1 MRRTLV
7 GGTVIAVVMIF
18 CWIGAFAQ
26 PDFTLLLN
34 SEPPLIDPATA
45 ASNPEI
51 EICRALYE
59 TLLNVDPDTT
69 EAIPVLATSWEKN
82 ADSTEWIFYLREG
95 VKFHGGADFSAQDV
109 KVAAEREIEI
119 GKGESY
125 VLGNVAEV
133 VVVDDLTVK
142 FVLGVSEPEFYL
154 GLARFYVPSSATI
167 AAKEVDGDLAQD
179 WFAENADGTGPY
191 RFVRWDRRER
201 IICEQFEEYWQGW
214 NGQHVGRLLF
224 TYVPEP
230 GTQLLMMK
238 QGEGNFADSVLIEDA
253 VKLEGDPSGL
263 AVFIGAGNPMYMPM
277 NPASGPLSNPLVREA
292 ICHAFDYDE
301 YLDAVT
307 YGFAPRLEGVVPPNT
322 WGANTNLKGVDFD
335 LQKSKE
341 LLEKAGYANG
351 GFTVDFIYLETW
363 LFERTAALLLQ
374 ENLRQLGIDMTINGY
389 PWATYTA
396 LMGNAE
402 TRPDMGFM
410 AVFPGGTPDSLL
422 RVMYHTESD
431 GHWAYWGYDNPAFD
445 NTLDAAVAEN
455 NDEFRR
461 RLYEISQ
468 DIVYNDYA
476 AIYVMQQAEVFVF
489 SPDVRG
495 FKYNPHFGNTLNYY
509 GIYLEE

>member
-1 MRRTLV
+1 MRKMLKGTLLATAILCAFWIAGV
-7 GGTVIAVVMIF
+7 GQT
-18 CWIGAFAQ
+18 
-26 PDFTLLLN
+26 DFTLLLN

-51 EICRALYE
+51 EICRAVYE

-82 ADSTEWIFYLREG
+82 SDSTEWTFHLRAN
-95 VKFHGGADFSAQDV
+95 VKFHGGATFAAQDV
-109 KVAAEREIEI
+109 KTAVEREVAI

-125 VLGNVAEV
+125 VLGNIVEV

-142 FVLGVSEPEFYL
+142 FILGVSEPEFYL
-154 GLARFYVPSSATI
+154 ALARFYIPSSATI
-167 AAKEVDGDLAQD
+167 AAQEKDGDLAQA
-179 WFAENADGTGPY
+179 WFAENADGTGAY
-191 RFVRWDRRER
+191 EFVNWERRQRLVCERFDAYWGGWD
-201 IICEQFEEYWQGW
+201 
-214 NGQHVGRLLF
+214 GQHVDRLLF

-253 VKLEGDPSGL
+253 VKLEDDPSGL
-263 AVFIGAGNPMYMPM
+263 SVFIGAGNPMYMPM
-277 NPASGPLSNPLVREA
+277 NTAKGPLSNPLVREA
-292 ICHAFDYDE
+292 ITHAFDYDT

-307 YGFAPRLEGVVPPNT
+307 FGYAPRLVGVVPGNT
-322 WGANTNLKGVDFD
+322 WGANTDLAGVDFD
-335 LQKSKE
+335 LDKSKE
-341 LLEKAGYANG
+341 LLAQAGYPDG
-351 GFTVDFIYLETW
+351 GFTIDFIYLETW

-374 ENLRQLGIDMTINGY
+374 ETLRPLGIDMTIAGY

-422 RVMYHTESD
+422 RVMYHSESD
-431 GHWAYWGYDNPAFD
+431 GHWAYWGYENPAFD

-455 NDEFRR
+455 DDEFRR
-461 RLYEISQ
+461 TLYQIAQ

-509 GIYLEE
+509 GLYLEN

>member
-1 MRRTLV
+1 MRRMLGAALLFAV
-7 GGTVIAVVMIF
+7 GLCCFSMVV
-18 CWIGAFAQ
+18 AAQ
-26 PDFTLLLN
+26 TDFTLLLN

-51 EICRALYE
+51 EICRAIYE

-82 ADSTEWIFYLREG
+82 ADSTEWTFSLRES
-95 VKFHGGADFSAQDV
+95 VTFHGGSSFTATDV
-109 KVAAEREIEI
+109 KVAAEREMTI

-125 VLGNVAEV
+125 VLGNVEEII
-133 VVVDDLTVK
+133 VVDDYTVK
-142 FVLGVSEPEFYL
+142 FILGASEPEFYI
-154 GLARFYVPSSATI
+154 GLARFYIPSSATI
-167 AAKEVDGDLAQD
+167 AAQEVDGDLAQA
-179 WFAENADGTGPY
+179 WFAEHGDGTGPY
-191 RFVRWDRRER
+191 KFVRWDRRQQL
-201 IICEQFEEYWQGW
+201 ICDKFEDYWQGW
-214 NGQHVGRLLF
+214 DGKHVDRLLF

-238 QGEGNFADSVLIEDA
+238 RGEGNFADSVLIDDA

-263 AVFIGAGNPMYMPM
+263 EVFIGAGNPMYMPM

-301 YLDAVT
+301 YIDAVT
-307 YGFAPRLEGVVPPNT
+307 YGYAPRLVGVVPPNT
-322 WGANTNLKGVDFD
+322 WGANTDLKGVAFD

-341 LLEKAGYANG
+341 LLAKAGYPDG
-351 GFTVDFIYLETW
+351 GFTIDFIYLETW

-374 ENLRQLGIDMTINGY
+374 ENLRPLGIEMTINGY

-396 LMGNAE
+396 LMGNPE

-422 RVMYHTESD
+422 RVCYHTESD

-445 NTLDAAVAEN
+445 HTLDAAVAEN
-455 NDEFRR
+455 NDEFRKK
-461 RLYEISQ
+461 LYQVAQ

-476 AIYVMQQAEVFVF
+476 AIYVMQQPEVFVF
-489 SPDVRG
+489 SADVRG
-495 FKYNPHFGNTLNYY
+495 FKYNPHFGNTLNYF
-509 GIYLEE
+509 GIYLEG

>member
-1 MRRTLV
+1 MRRIVEGTLLAAAILCVFWIAGV
-7 GGTVIAVVMIF
+7 GQT
-18 CWIGAFAQ
+18 
-26 PDFTLLLN
+26 DFTLLLN

-51 EICRALYE
+51 EICRAVYE

-82 ADSTEWIFYLREG
+82 TDSTEWIFHLRDN
-95 VKFHGGADFSAQDV
+95 VIFHGGAQFSAQDV
-109 KVAAEREIEI
+109 KTAVEREIAI

-125 VLGNVAEV
+125 VLGNVNQM

-142 FVLGVSEPEFYL
+142 FILGLSEPEFYIA
-154 GLARFYVPSSATI
+154 LARFYIPSSAAI
-167 AAKEVDGDLAQD
+167 AAQEQGGDLAQA
-179 WFAENADGTGPY
+179 WFSENADGTGPY
-191 RFVRWDRRER
+191 KFVRWERRQRIVCER
-201 IICEQFEEYWQGW
+201 FDGYWGGW
-214 NGQHVGRLLF
+214 DGQHIDRLLF

-238 QGEGNFADSVLIEDA
+238 GGEGNFADSVLIEDA
-253 VKLEGDPSGL
+253 VRLEDDPSGL
-263 AVFIGAGNPMYMPM
+263 SVFIGAGNPMYMPM
-277 NPASGPLSNPLVREA
+277 NPAKGPLSNTLVREA
-292 ICHAFDYDE
+292 ITHAFDYDT

-307 YGFAPRLEGVVPPNT
+307 FGYAPRLVGVVPGNT

-335 LQKSKE
+335 LDKSKQ
-341 LLEKAGYANG
+341 LLELAGYPDG
-351 GFTVDFIYLETW
+351 GFTIDFIYLETW

-374 ENLRQLGIDMTINGY
+374 ETLRPLGIDMTIAGY

-396 LMGNAE
+396 LMGNPE

-431 GHWAYWGYDNPAFD
+431 GHWAYWGYSNPAFD
-445 NTLDAAVAEN
+445 STLDAAVAEN
-455 NDEFRR
+455 NDEFRKK
-461 RLYEISQ
+461 LYQIAQ

-489 SPDVRG
+489 SADVRG

-509 GIYLEE
+509 GLYLE